1 MKSMEN
7 GQAAAFQN
15 AVQGGKTMGILTEVF
30 GKLGK
35 ISMVTWIAVGALVA
49 LGIILLIISKGKQKW
64 TTRLLAEG
72 ALTAALSFL
81 LSYIKVFS
89 MPLGGS
95 ITLCSM
101 LPILMFAYAHGL
113 PRGMLVGLGYGLLQL
128 LQTQPKASEI
138 FGTLLDYPI
147 AFALLALSA
156 LARKLPKSYSIFA
169 GILIGGLGR
178 LTASYLSGVV
188 FYGIWAP
195 YNPLLY
201 SFVYNISYIGPEIA
215 LCALVVLI
223 PSVRRALERVYAVRA

>member
-1 MKSMEN
+1 MRTGASAPGDAKGDNMNSLADM
-7 GQAAAFQN
+7 
-15 AVQGGKTMGILTEVF
+15 F
-30 GKLGK
+30 GKFGK
-35 ISMVTWIAVGALVA
+35 ISLVTWIAVGALIA
-49 LGIILLIISKGKQKW
+49 LAVILLIVSRGKGKW

-95 ITLCSM
+95 VTLCSM
-101 LPILMFAYAHGL
+101 LPVLLFAYAHGL

-147 AFALLALSA
+147 AFSLLALSA
-156 LARKLPKSYSIFA
+156 AARKLPRKYGVYV
-169 GILIGGLGR
+169 GILVGGLGR
-178 LTASYLSGVV
+178 FAASYLSGVV

-201 SFVYNISYIGPEIA
+201 SFVYNISYIGPEIVF
-215 LCALVVLI
+215 CAAVMLI
-223 PSVRRALERVYAVRA
+223 PSVRRATERVYAVRA

>member
-1 MKSMEN
+1 
-7 GQAAAFQN
+7 
-15 AVQGGKTMGILTEVF
+15 MGFFEEVF
-30 GKLGK
+30 GEIRELSL
-35 ISMVTWIAVGALVA
+35 ITWIAVGALVA
-49 LGIILLIISKGKQKW
+49 LAVILLVIAKGREKW

-95 ITLCSM
+95 VTLCSM
-101 LPILMFAYAHGL
+101 LPILLFAYAHGL
-113 PRGMLVGLGYGLLQL
+113 TRGMLVGLGYGLLQL

-156 LARKLPKSYSIFA
+156 LARRLPDRYGVYV
-169 GILIGGLGR
+169 GILIGGFGR
-178 LTASYLSGVV
+178 LAASYLSGVV

-201 SFVYNISYIGPEIA
+201 SFVYNISYIGPELA
-215 LCALVVLI
+215 LCLIVALI
-223 PSVRRALERVYAVRA
+223 PTVRRALGRVYVKA

>member
-1 MKSMEN
+1 MN
-7 GQAAAFQN
+7 IF
-15 AVQGGKTMGILTEVF
+15 TEVF
-30 GKLGK
+30 GKLGE
-35 ISMVTWIAVGALVA
+35 ITLVTWIAVGARIA
-49 LGIILLIISKGKQKW
+49 LAVILLVISKGKQKW

-72 ALTAALSFL
+72 ALTVALSFL

-101 LPILMFAYAHGL
+101 LPVMLFAYAHGL

-147 AFALLALSA
+147 AFALLALAA
-156 LARKLPKSYSIFA
+156 LARKLPKSYGIYI

-178 LTASYLSGVV
+178 LAASYLSGVV

-201 SFVYNISYIGPEIA
+201 SFVYNISYIGPEIV
-215 LCALVVLI
+215 LCMAVVLI
-223 PSVRRALERVYAVRA
+223 PTVRRALERVYAVTA